1 MAQQAAGE
9 RLPAERAFPDSCRQ
23 RMPFLRTE
31 AGLAQTDW
39 FPATRFGMVHRFPGE
54 LPVVLREKVQ
64 ASDEEGAF
72 LMQGEMAGSGV
83 FPEVRGFFD

>member
-1 MAQQAAGE
+1 
-9 RLPAERAFPDSCRQ
+9 
-23 RMPFLRTE
+23 MPFLRTE

-39 FPATRFGMVHRFPGE
+39 FPATMFGMVHRFPE
-54 LPVVLREKVQ
+54 KLPVVLREKVQ

-83 FPEVRGFFD
+83 FPELRGFFD